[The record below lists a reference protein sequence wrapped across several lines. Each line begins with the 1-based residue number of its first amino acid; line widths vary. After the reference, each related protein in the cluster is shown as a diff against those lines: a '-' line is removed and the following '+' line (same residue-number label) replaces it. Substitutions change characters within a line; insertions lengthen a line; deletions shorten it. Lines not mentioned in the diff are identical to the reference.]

1 MKKTIL
7 FSGILAVGAALADPT
22 PSTVD
27 STEIGVMGLAMPST
41 TSLIAVPFAGYD
53 SSAIMVADMVNTAEL
68 GIGSKLYVPDGNGK
82 YNIWSLQPGESGA
95 KVWTKTTQVAIT
107 KTDIKESVSPNAA
120 EVGSNRGD
128 AFWLEPVPSN
138 DAASTL
144 YLLGKPV
151 SETGT
156 STAAAG
162 KWSLIGNTSGGEAVP
177 TGNFASGDMIAV
189 PQSGGKLMT
198 YNYNATKQWW
208 IREGSEVVG
217 EQKITVATGA
227 GIWFFAKGSVRT
239 ISWSAAAAE

>member
-7 FSGILAVGAALADPT
+7 LSGILAVGVALADPT

-41 TSLIAVPFAGYD
+41 TSLIAVPFVGYD

-68 GIGSKLYVPDGNGK
+68 GLGSKLYVPDGNGK
-82 YNIWSLQPGESGA
+82 YNIWALQSGGGDA
-95 KVWTKTTQVAIT
+95 KVWTKTVQVAIT
-107 KTDIKESVSPNAA
+107 KTDAKESVSPNAA

-128 AFWLEPVPSN
+128 AFWLEPVPLS

-151 SETGT
+151 SEAGV

-162 KWSLIGNTSGGEAVP
+162 KWSLIGNTSGIEAVP
-177 TGNFASGDMIAV
+177 TGAFASGDMIAV
-189 PQSGGKLMT
+189 PQSNGKLMT
-198 YNYNATKQWW
+198 YNYNATKGWW
-208 IREGSEVVG
+208 IREGLAVVG
-217 EQKITVATGA
+217 EQTITVAPGA
-227 GIWFFAKGSVRT
+227 GIWFFAKGSQRT
-239 ISWSAAAAE
+239 ITWVAKAAQ